1 MDPRETI
8 RLHSEPAGTE
18 RPRAEPPAGAW
29 RASLAAAAYLV
40 GAVSLVNPALAR
52 ECGSA
57 AEVIR
62 AAIDGRLPA
71 GLGDIDAA
79 VERAVR
85 QLDAGDGRGCLS
97 ELALIGQA
105 PRA

>member
-1 MDPRETI
+1 MDPRKTI
-8 RLHSEPAGTE
+8 ALHGGPVGAAGS
-18 RPRAEPPAGAW
+18 RAEPAAGAW

-40 GAVSLVNPALAR
+40 GAVALVHPALAR